1 MDNVSMVLG
10 LLSGS
15 KELVGEADADWVAA
29 EAKRDA
35 WKAGAMMKLP
45 PHLQLPPGRQFP
57 TGVDWSAFSGS
68 AQARAERTQARQQW
82 RRANATLNAAD
93 EALERDGLSEAE
105 TKAAAAEVL
114 QAQTVEREAKRLL
127 DEQVAAVEAGHVE
140 RLLAVLPTK
149 ELRERF
155 EGHMEAIRRVDACC
169 NSPSCPWGRGVRL
182 PAAAFAEVLLHEW
195 SGDEDS
201 VERRELFEA
210 LVTEMRKEPH
220 ATWTGRLAGTASSG
234 SPAPAPP
241 PAPAQQGR
249 RGWRLF
255 GCCRPPPAE

>member
-57 TGVDWSAFSGS
+57 TGVDWPAFSGS
-68 AQARAERTQARQQW
+68 AQARAERTQAGQQW

-114 QAQTVEREAKRLL
+114 QAQTAEREAKRLL
-127 DEQVAAVEAGHVE
+127 DEKVAAVEAGHVE

-220 ATWTGRLAGTASSG
+220 ATWTGRLTGTASSG
-234 SPAPAPP
+234 SPAPAPA

>member
-1 MDNVSMVLG
+1 
-10 LLSGS
+10 
-15 KELVGEADADWVAA
+15 
-29 EAKRDA
+29 
-35 WKAGAMMKLP
+35 
-45 PHLQLPPGRQFP
+45 
-57 TGVDWSAFSGS
+57 
-68 AQARAERTQARQQW
+68 
-82 RRANATLNAAD
+82 
-93 EALERDGLSEAE
+93 
-105 TKAAAAEVL
+105 
-114 QAQTVEREAKRLL
+114 
-127 DEQVAAVEAGHVE
+127 
-140 RLLAVLPTK
+140 
-149 ELRERF
+149 
-155 EGHMEAIRRVDACC
+155 MEAIRRVDACC

-220 ATWTGRLAGTASSG
+220 ATWVGRLTGTASSG